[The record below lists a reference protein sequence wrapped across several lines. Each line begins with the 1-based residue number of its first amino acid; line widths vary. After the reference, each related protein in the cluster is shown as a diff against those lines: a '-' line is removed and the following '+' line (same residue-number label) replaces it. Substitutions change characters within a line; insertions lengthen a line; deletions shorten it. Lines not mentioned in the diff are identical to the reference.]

1 MKLYEL
7 YLICCTFSFNSAIC
21 FRWALSREGTQ
32 TRLFRNLPHIISLSQ
47 HLSHLVLSCSVPRF
61 ITDLSC
67 RPGSAVQA
75 GARCVLP
82 VHHPVSME
90 GMEAT
95 VGLCCRAGLRGVE
108 ADRPGGRERPLEAM
122 MVTQA
127 GAGGGGECPDVR
139 DI

>member
-1 MKLYEL
+1 MGLKQ
-7 YLICCTFSFNSAIC
+7 
-21 FRWALSREGTQ
+21 RRDK
-32 TRLFRNLPHIISLSQ
+32 TRLFRNLPHLVSLSQ
-47 HLSHLVLSCSVPRF
+47 HLSHLVLSCPVPRF

-75 GARCVLP
+75 VARCVLP
-82 VHHPVSME
+82 VCHPVSME
-90 GMEAT
+90 GMEDT

-127 GAGGGGECPDVR
+127 GAGGRGECPDVR